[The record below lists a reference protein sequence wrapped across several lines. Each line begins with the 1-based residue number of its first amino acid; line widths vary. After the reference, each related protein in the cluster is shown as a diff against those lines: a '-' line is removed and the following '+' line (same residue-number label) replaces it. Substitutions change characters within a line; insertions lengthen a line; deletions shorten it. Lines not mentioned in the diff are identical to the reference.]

1 MKKLLTAKYLPLL
14 MLLSLLGGSAQ
25 AGRYEDNGYQVND
38 GGCCPSYECSCNPL
52 YCGAWDLQIHGGVN
66 PILWRHR
73 GPFSFV
79 DCSPVPPATGPL
91 VALFDPFPKFRTFYK
106 TPWIVGGQVGW
117 AMSDNTRV
125 YLELNYSHARGK
137 TDVAPVQTFVPA
149 AGTPLP
155 FIFNLSKYKIFDGY
169 VGVRYYW
176 DRWCDRVSFFLGGKV
191 GFTHHKSVTSGFD
204 FVTPVPATPTLSAV
218 IFTKSTVVSGGADF
232 GLDICFCGNWSI
244 VIQGAVIASCGPR
257 PADNIIVPPA
267 LGLAFTNFV
276 VGHIGTELRF
286 PVTAGIRYSF

>member
-14 MLLSLLGGSAQ
+14 MLMSLLGGSAQ

-73 GPFSFV
+73 GPFLGV
-79 DCSPVPPATGPL
+79 DCTPPATFTSL
-91 VALFDPFPKFRTFYK
+91 ITILDSAPKFRTFYK
-106 TPWIVGGQVGW
+106 TPWIVGGQVGF
-117 AMSDNTRV
+117 AMSDNTRAYV
-125 YLELNYSHARGK
+125 EFNYSQARGK
-137 TDVAPVQTFVPA
+137 SDVLVTTDFAIGGVP
-149 AGTPLP
+149 GTLV
-155 FIFNLSKYKIFDGY
+155 FNLSKYKIFDGY

-176 DRWCDRVSFFLGGKV
+176 DRWCDRVAFFLGGKV
-191 GFTHHKSVTSGFD
+191 GFTHHKANTSSFS
-204 FVTPVPATPTLSAV
+204 FETPAPAVPVIAATP
-218 IFTKSTVVSGGADF
+218 IFERNTVVSGGADF

-257 PADNIIVPPA
+257 SVANILVPTAAVSIP
-267 LGLAFTNFV
+267 FTNFI

-286 PVTAGIRYSF
+286 PVTAGVRYSF